1 MKPGV
6 ISGGNV
12 THDCPLSRSVGYFLE
27 PLVMLAPFSKRP
39 MNLTLRGITTD
50 DKDLSVDLIRT
61 VTLPHLQL
69 FGISE
74 GLELRVRMTSAL
86 KSLSAHAS
94 CSLDKEA
101 RCDPSWWWRSAIS
114 LSDCEAGKNFELC
127 GARQDKTDK
136 RHCVSSQSQ
145 IYRLDALIPF
155 D

>member
-1 MKPGV
+1 
-6 ISGGNV
+6 
-12 THDCPLSRSVGYFLE
+12 
-27 PLVMLAPFSKRP
+27 

-86 KSLSAHAS
+86 KSLFAHAS
-94 CSLDKEA
+94 CSSDKEA
-101 RCDPSWWWRSAIS
+101 GCNPSWWRRSAIS
-114 LSDCEAGKNFELC
+114 LPDCEAGEDYKLC

-145 IYRLDALIPF
+145 IHQLNVLIPF